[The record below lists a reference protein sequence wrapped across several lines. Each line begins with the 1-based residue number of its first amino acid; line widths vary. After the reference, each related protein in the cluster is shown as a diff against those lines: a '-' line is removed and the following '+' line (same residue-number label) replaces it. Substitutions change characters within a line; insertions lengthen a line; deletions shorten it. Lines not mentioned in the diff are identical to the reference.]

1 MATTPTAKYNPRIS
15 NASRMTSFSCG
26 SKAISSSLLN
36 VNDFFKIANTYFLY
50 HDMLKSYIKKNSGP
64 AFFSMKWSIA
74 EHTGGAPGRKGAID
88 SLRQDFRTAE
98 ME

>member
-1 MATTPTAKYNPRIS
+1 MICLNPISKKTAAP
-15 NASRMTSFSCG
+15 
-26 SKAISSSLLN
+26 L
-36 VNDFFKIANTYFLY
+36 
-50 HDMLKSYIKKNSGP
+50 
-64 AFFSMKWSIA
+64 FFSMKWSIA